1 MQTQPETT
9 VPETTLPY
17 GTTPDPDG
25 APTEKDV
32 EVASMAQRLI
42 TWCTIGGLALGT
54 YGTFH
59 AVTTLTF
66 GTSPADRPF
75 NSPTFAS
82 VHRLAVITVLASQV
96 LQMVGSAALWRRR
109 FMGRTLLITYA
120 CIYLSGLI
128 LLQVMRAIDTASL
141 AEPSLTSQKAMLA
154 LGEMHLVV
162 YGSVFPMFLL
172 VVLTRPWVTRLL
184 RHKGQPIPTLGMEG
198 SGIAAAC
205 CDGQPTIPVPVPEK
219 DQKAA
224 TERRAA

>member
-1 MQTQPETT
+1 MQTLTQTAPTH
-9 VPETTLPY
+9 TTLPY
-17 GTTPDPDG
+17 GTTPDSSPDG
-25 APTEKDV
+25 APTEKDI
-32 EVASMAQRLI
+32 ETATMAQRLL

-82 VHRLAVITVLASQV
+82 VHKLAVITVLASQV

-120 CIYLSGLI
+120 CVYLSGLI

-141 AEPSLTSQKAMLA
+141 QEPSLTSQKAMLA

-184 RHKGQPIPTLGMEG
+184 RHKGEPIPTLGMEG
-198 SGIAAAC
+198 TGLAAAC
-205 CDGQPTIPVPVPEK
+205 CGGHADGGCGK
-219 DQKAA
+219 

>member
-1 MQTQPETT
+1 MDTLTQTPQPDAD
-9 VPETTLPY
+9 VPSR
-17 GTTPDPDG
+17 
-25 APTEKDV
+25 KDV
-32 EVASMAQRLI
+32 EIATMAQRLI
-42 TWCTIGGLALGT
+42 TWVTIGGLALGT

-82 VHRLAVITVLASQV
+82 VHKLAVITVLASQV
-96 LQMVGSAALWRRR
+96 LQLVGSAALWRRR
-109 FMGRTLLITYA
+109 FMGRALLITYA
-120 CIYLSGLI
+120 CVYLSGLI

-198 SGIAAAC
+198 SAIAAAC
-205 CDGQPTIPVPVPEK
+205 CDGQPTIEYPTAQNPTAQNPTAGK
-219 DQKAA
+219 DE
-224 TERRAA
+224 TGRRAA

>member
-1 MQTQPETT
+1 MQTLT
-9 VPETTLPY
+9 ETTLPY
-17 GTTPDPDG
+17 DGTLTP
-25 APTEKDV
+25 KDI

-66 GTSPADRPF
+66 GTSPADRAF
-75 NSPTFAS
+75 ASPTFAA
-82 VHRLAVITVLASQV
+82 VHRMAVITVLASQV
-96 LQMVGSAALWRRR
+96 LQLVGSAALWRRR
-109 FMGRTLLITYA
+109 LMGRTLLITYA
-120 CIYLSGLI
+120 CVYLSGLV

-141 AEPSLTSQKAMLA
+141 PEVSLTSQKAMLA
-154 LGEMHLVV
+154 LGEMHLIV

-198 SGIAAAC
+198 SAIAAAC

-219 DQKAA
+219 DQNAA

>member
-1 MQTQPETT
+1 MQTLTQTAPTQAAPT
-9 VPETTLPY
+9 QTTLPY
-17 GTTPDPDG
+17 GTTPDAAPDG
-25 APTEKDV
+25 TLTQKDI
-32 EVASMAQRLI
+32 ETATMAQRLL

-82 VHRLAVITVLASQV
+82 VHKLAVITVLASQV

-120 CIYLSGLI
+120 CVYLSGLI

-141 AEPSLTSQKAMLA
+141 QEPSLTSQKAMLA

-184 RHKGQPIPTLGMEG
+184 RHKGEPIPMLGMEG
-198 SGIAAAC
+198 TGLAAAC
-205 CDGQPTIPVPVPEK
+205 CGGHGDKPS
-219 DQKAA
+219 DA